1 MTRFT
6 LLLILLISVTST
18 SFAKKDINAWKKEKT
33 LDQQYVVFKENLN
46 FWNGSYFLKDAQLT
60 QFFSAVTD
68 SIAVIEKEVLDNKN
82 QVSLLQNELN
92 TKIEEVGKIQAELN
106 ATIKRVNSIT
116 VFGMNINKSVYSL
129 FMYLFILGVLVLAGM
144 IFLLYKRSNKITRY
158 TKNEFN
164 ELKEEFETHK
174 KNSLDRYTK
183 MNMELHKTRMALN
196 KK

>member
-6 LLLILLISVTST
+6 LILILLISVTSI

-33 LDQQYVVFKENLN
+33 LNQQYVVFKKNLN
-46 FWNGSYFLKDAQLT
+46 FWNGSYFLKEAQLT

-68 SIAVIEKEVLDNKN
+68 SIAVLEKEVLDNKN
-82 QVSLLQNELN
+82 QIASLQNELN
-92 TKIEEVGKIQAELN
+92 TKIEEVGKIQTELN
-106 ATIKRVNSIT
+106 ASIKRVNSIT
-116 VFGMNINKSVYSL
+116 VFGMNLNKSVYSL
-129 FMYLFILGVLVLAGM
+129 FMYLFILGVLVLAG
-144 IFLLYKRSNKITRY
+144 IFFLLYKRSNKITRY

-183 MNMELHKTRMALN
+183 MNMELHKTRMAFN

>member
-6 LLLILLISVTST
+6 LILILLISVTSI

-33 LDQQYVVFKENLN
+33 LNQQYVVFKENLN
-46 FWNGSYFLKDAQLT
+46 FWNDSYFLKEAQLT

-68 SIAVIEKEVLDNKN
+68 SIAVLEKEVLDNKN
-82 QVSLLQNELN
+82 QISSLQNELN

-106 ATIKRVNSIT
+106 ASIKRVNSIT
-116 VFGMNINKSVYSL
+116 VFGMNINKITYSL
-129 FMYLFILGVLVLAGM
+129 FMYLFILGVLMLAGM
-144 IFLLYKRSNKITRY
+144 VFLLYKRSNKITRY

-174 KNSLDRYTK
+174 KNSLDR
-183 MNMELHKTRMALN
+183 
-196 KK
+196 

>member
-6 LLLILLISVTST
+6 LLLILLISIAST

-33 LDQQYVVFKENLN
+33 LNQQYVVFKENLN
-46 FWNGSYFLKDAQLT
+46 FWNGSYFLKEAQLT

-68 SIAVIEKEVLDNKN
+68 SIAVLEKEVLDNKN
-82 QVSLLQNELN
+82 QIVSLQNELN
-92 TKIEEVGKIQAELN
+92 TKIKEVGKIQAELN
-106 ATIKRVNSIT
+106 ASIKRVNSIT
-116 VFGMNINKSVYSL
+116 IFGMNINKSVYSL
-129 FMYLFILGVLVLAGM
+129 IMYLFILGVLMLTGM
-144 IFLLYKRSNKITRY
+144 VFLLYKRSNKITRY

-164 ELKEEFETHK
+164 ELKEEFEMHK